1 MNFLNEQ
8 ISPGSI
14 PDIQAVDWQPV
25 EKDYLKVLR
34 LQWLIFSVILL
45 FVAVGLFFFILQL
58 QQRFPLILIVTG
70 WVLIIGCYFFLQEKS
85 FHRLAYVIRE
95 HDILYRR
102 GWIVQRIIACPFNR
116 VQHCSA
122 DAGPLDRKFRLSSI
136 TLFTAGATGADL
148 RISGLKEE
156 LAQQLREFIL
166 DKIKTDEQAGN

>member
-8 ISPGSI
+8 IRPDSI
-14 PDIQAVDWQPV
+14 PDIQVVDWQPI

-45 FVAVGLFFFILQL
+45 FVAVVLFFFSKQL
-58 QQRFPLILIVTG
+58 KQSIPFILIITG

-85 FHRLAYVIRE
+85 FYRTAYVIRE
-95 HDILYRR
+95 HDILYRK

>member
-1 MNFLNEQ
+1 M
-8 ISPGSI
+8 
-14 PDIQAVDWQPV
+14 
-25 EKDYLKVLR
+25 
-34 LQWLIFSVILL
+34 
-45 FVAVGLFFFILQL
+45 
-58 QQRFPLILIVTG
+58 
-70 WVLIIGCYFFLQEKS
+70 
-85 FHRLAYVIRE
+85 AYVIRE
-95 HDILYRR
+95 HDILYRS

-166 DKIKTDEQAGN
+166 AKIKANEQADN